1 MVSQALRY
9 AGTILGMKTA
19 TLGVFANNPAAIG
32 CYEAL
37 GFTEVGRKPAA
48 LEFHG
53 EAWDLIQMK
62 AEL

>member
-1 MVSQALRY
+1 
-9 AGTILGMKTA
+9 MKTA

-37 GFTEVGRKPAA
+37 GFTKVGRKPAA